1 MKHEA
6 LTIWSAEDFARPEK
20 LAALRVGDEVAFQ
33 LKNGK
38 DAAFVVT
45 AIADGVL
52 TGCLFKGVR
61 DMAMYDGRRWWN
73 TDYVNYPESDARER
87 LNEELLPL
95 LPDEL
100 AALLVERT
108 ITQTVDGETY
118 TCTDKLWPLSAVEV
132 FGENAPD
139 WMQRDDTPDKP
150 LPFFAE
156 SQSNR
161 KAYLWFAWLRS
172 PYASYSTGF
181 CNLTRRA
188 PRPAPMPAIRLAWP
202 PAFASTSRPRRRS
215 RRRTDRKGHPPAQAG
230 DTKGA
235 EHEQEKEPRRQVR
248 RRGAGGVPHPGGC
261 GEKRRAPA
269 HRHGAPGHE
278 AERRVGLPGAGTGHG
293 PHRDLVGGHD
303 GEADGMSAFGWIC
316 AYIGAAWL
324 AGAVLKC
331 VEALGR

>member
-1 MKHEA
+1 MKHET

-38 DAAFVVT
+38 DAAFVV
-45 AIADGVL
+45 ADIADGVL

-108 ITQTVDGETY
+108 ITQTVDGEVY

-132 FGENAPD
+132 FGKDAPD

-150 LPFFAE
+150 LPFFAK

-161 KAYLWFAWLRS
+161 KAYLWYAWLRS
-172 PYASYSTGF
+172 PYASYSDTFCRVDTSGAAYYAGASHSRGVAPGF
-181 CNLTRRA
+181 RVGIKAKTA
-188 PRPAPMPAIRLAWP
+188 E
-202 PAFASTSRPRRRS
+202 
-215 RRRTDRKGHPPAQAG
+215 PAQ
-230 DTKGA
+230 D
-235 EHEQEKEPRRQVR
+235 
-248 RRGAGGVPHPGGC
+248 
-261 GEKRRAPA
+261 
-269 HRHGAPGHE
+269 
-278 AERRVGLPGAGTGHG
+278 
-293 PHRDLVGGHD
+293 
-303 GEADGMSAFGWIC
+303 
-316 AYIGAAWL
+316 
-324 AGAVLKC
+324 
-331 VEALGR
+331 